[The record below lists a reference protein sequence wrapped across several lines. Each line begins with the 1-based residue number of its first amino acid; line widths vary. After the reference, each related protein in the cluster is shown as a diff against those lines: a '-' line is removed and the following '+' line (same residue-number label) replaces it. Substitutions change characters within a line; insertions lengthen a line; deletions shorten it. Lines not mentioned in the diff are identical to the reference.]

1 MGAIVNPFPDD
12 ADRGGIWQMLV
23 ERDIDAFLARDWS
36 MVENDFVADGFF
48 GLHAHGAK
56 EPDAWTL
63 DFPELAAYRDEWLRQ
78 AAETAASAHV
88 EPLRAAIFSATDLS
102 VIEITGNCALARKK
116 FDGVISRLDGGEDRL
131 DWQTLYICARK
142 DGRWKIA
149 SFVGYL
155 PRTIASFDCCD
166 QCCAPGSG

>member
-1 MGAIVNPFPDD
+1 MGALVNPFPDD
-12 ADRGGIWQMLV
+12 ADRRAIWRMLV

-36 MVENDFVADGFF
+36 MVEGDFVAEGFF

-63 DFPELAAYRDEWLRQ
+63 AFPDLSAYRDEWLRQ
-78 AAETAASAHV
+78 ADETSGIAYA
-88 EPLRAAIFSATDLS
+88 EPLRGAIFRATDLS
-102 VIEITGNCALARKK
+102 VIELAGDRALARKK

-131 DWQTLYICARK
+131 DWQTLYICARRN
-142 DGRWKIA
+142 GRWKIA

-155 PRTIASFDCCD
+155 PRKMGA
-166 QCCAPGSG
+166 